1 MSRLKATMVIPTYWG
16 RDSKTGI
23 REGDLTYDHPTHID
37 EDGTLLRC
45 LESISKLK
53 DKDFTLVILACATA
67 PDIAQTVDTKVRK
80 IISQA
85 DMEVETLLFS
95 SIGLHEMNRQIKA
108 VTGSDYSDLLTLK
121 GYSPIRNM
129 CLFAGHVLESDITIF
144 IDDDEVFEDPNFIN
158 KAREHIGKVAD
169 KESVF
174 AVAGYYLQADGD
186 YLLSPKHEPWM
197 KAWDNAAMMNKGFEQ
212 IIGTDPRLKSTPFVF
227 GGNMVIH
234 RTLGERIPF
243 DPNVP
248 RGEDIDYLM
257 NARMFG
263 YTFFLDNELSI
274 KHLPPSNKNP
284 RWLQIRKDMKRFAF
298 ERAKINSQ
306 KDVPGMIRITAE
318 DFDPYPGAFL
328 KTDLEKKA
336 HEANQMLVRQ
346 YRLEGNEKDE
356 KEALQ
361 NIKLAATRL
370 VPEGNPF
377 ESLCALQGRW
387 QEMMKTTAEQ
397 PLRRKLKQLLRKN

>member
-1 MSRLKATMVIPTYWG
+1 MGRLKTTMVIPTYWG
-16 RDSKTGI
+16 RDSKTGV
-23 REGDLTYDHPTHID
+23 RKGDLTYDHPTHLD
-37 EDGTLLRC
+37 EHGTLLRC

-67 PDIAQTVDTKVRK
+67 PDIAQAVDTKVRK

-85 DMEVETLLFS
+85 DMEVETLIFS
-95 SIGLHEMNRQIKA
+95 SIGLHGMNRYIKA
-108 VTGSDYSDLLTLK
+108 VTESDYSDLLTLK
-121 GYSPIRNM
+121 GYSPVRNM
-129 CLFAGHVLESDITIF
+129 CLFAGHVLESDITVF

-158 KAREHIGKVAD
+158 KAREHIGKVVD

-174 AVAGYYLQADGD
+174 AVAGYYLQEDGN
-186 YLLSPKHEPWM
+186 YLLTPKHEPWM
-197 KAWDNAAMMNKGFEQ
+197 KAWDNAAMMNEGFQ
-212 IIGTDPRLKSTPFVF
+212 KIIGTDPRLKSTPFVF

-234 RTLGERIPF
+234 RILWERIPF

-274 KHLPPSNKNP
+274 KHLPPPNKNP

-298 ERAKINSQ
+298 ERAKINTQ

-328 KTDLEKKA
+328 KTDLEEKA
-336 HEANQMLVRQ
+336 QEANQILARQ
-346 YRLEGNEKDE
+346 YRLEGSEKDE

-361 NIKLAATRL
+361 NVKLVETRL
-370 VPEGNPF
+370 IPAGNPF
-377 ESLCALQGRW
+377 ESFCALQGRW
-387 QEMMKTTAEQ
+387 QKMMRATAEQ
-397 PLRRKLKQLLRKN
+397 KLKRDLKQFFI